1 VSFLDRLLLAIILV
15 YGPLYFIDL
24 FICGGCLS
32 S

>member
-1 VSFLDRLLLAIILV
+1 MRFLDALLLAIILV
-15 YGPLYFIDL
+15 YGPIYIFDL